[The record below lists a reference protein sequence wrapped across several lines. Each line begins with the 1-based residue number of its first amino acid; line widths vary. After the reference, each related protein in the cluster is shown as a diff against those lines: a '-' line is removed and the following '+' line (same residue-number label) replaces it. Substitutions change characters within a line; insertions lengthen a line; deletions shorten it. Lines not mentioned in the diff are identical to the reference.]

1 MSKTSVKYGTQVLT
15 EIDDSNSVTFYC
27 KDKVMEEDI
36 TVTAGTPEMIEAQ
49 LQDNKNV
56 TQNGVV
62 KPDGQYTGLKQV
74 TVNVQPPL
82 KPIFEVNTNG
92 TVTPGSDFYGLAG
105 VIVNV
110 PIPDGYK
117 IPQLTAKAI
126 TANGTY
132 TPPIGVDGFNE
143 VSVSVPPPAGYLLPA
158 GNKHITANGTNID
171 VKDKETVSVA
181 VPSNVQN
188 SKSVTVTGGTS
199 QTVYADTGFDGM
211 KQVSVTA
218 TIPAGYKIPVLTS
231 QTFTSNDTYLASA
244 YGADGFSSVKVDIPE
259 KKFTTKSI
267 TSNGTYK
274 ASESFADGFSEVTV
288 DVTPNLQNSKGVKV
302 EAGGDPVTINPDI
315 GYVGMKSVSV
325 TATIPYG
332 YKIPAVGTKEVTENG
347 TYVAAAENLDGYS
360 VFTVKT
366 PIKKFTTA
374 SFSSNGTYTASDYNV
389 DGFSSVTVS
398 TPVPTYKEKK
408 ITANGEYLAITD
420 GVNGF
425 DKVIVS
431 TPVKKFTTLT
441 ATANTTYKASD
452 YKVDGV
458 SADGFSSVTVNV
470 DPKIQ
475 DPKGV
480 TVKAGTGVATV
491 NPDRG
496 YNGMKQ
502 VLVTVDPNMQDL
514 RTVNIT
520 GGTTSTFKAEGD
532 YIGMK
537 EVKVTATIPSDYIK
551 PSGNYAVTSANTV
564 SNVDIKKCATL
575 SVNITTYD
583 GTGISVGTL

>member
-1 MSKTSVKYGTQVLT
+1 MSKTSVKYGTRVLK
-15 EIDDSNSVTFYC
+15 EIDDSNSVTFFC
-27 KDKVMEEDI
+27 KDKVMEENI
-36 TVTAGTPEMIEAQ
+36 TVTAGTPEMVEAD

-82 KPIFEVNTNG
+82 KPIFEVNENG

-105 VIVNV
+105 VTVNV
-110 PIPDGYK
+110 PIPEGYK

-132 TPPIGVDGFNE
+132 TPPFGVDGFNE
-143 VSVSVPPPAGYLLPA
+143 VSVNVPPPSGYLLPA

-188 SKSVTVTGGTS
+188 SKSVTVTGGTTA
-199 QTVYADTGFDGM
+199 TVTPDTGYDGM
-211 KQVSVTA
+211 KQVFVTA
-218 TIPAGYKIPVLTS
+218 TIPSGYKIPVLTS

-244 YGADGFSSVKVDIPE
+244 YGADGFSSVKVNIPE

-288 DVTPNLQNSKGVKV
+288 DVTPNLQNSKSVKV

-332 YKIPAVGTKEVTENG
+332 YKIPVVGSKTVTENG
-347 TYVAAAENLDGYS
+347 TYVAATEDLDGYS
-360 VFTVKT
+360 VFTVNT

-389 DGFSSVTVS
+389 DGFSSVTVN
-398 TPVPTYKEKK
+398 TPVPTYKTKT

-431 TPVKKFTTLT
+431 TPVKTFKTKSI
-441 ATANTTYKASD
+441 TANGTYKASSD
-452 YKVDGV
+452 SV
-458 SADGFSSVTVNV
+458 DGFSEVTVSVDPNIQPTPKSVTVV
-470 DPKIQ
+470 
-475 DPKGV
+475 
-480 TVKAGTGVATV
+480 AGTGVATI
-491 NPDRG
+491 NPDG
-496 YNGMKQ
+496 TYAGMKQ

-551 PSGNYAVTSANTV
+551 PSNNYSVTSANTV
-564 SNVDIKKCATL
+564 SNVDIKSYATL
-575 SVNITTYD
+575 SVNIATYD